1 MMAGPVGADRGGE
14 MQDRVCVVTGG
25 AQGIGRAAAMEMASR
40 GGRVVVSDIDDVA
53 GAATVVDITAG
64 GGEAVYVHCNVRDR
78 EDIRA
83 LMDAAVETFGGID
96 LLHNNAG
103 IHESAL
109 SETLSV
115 HELDEEV
122 WETVYEIN
130 LRGVWLCTKYAA
142 PHLLR
147 SIRSPAIVNAASTGG
162 VLGYPMASAYGAT
175 KGGVIILTK
184 TTAIDLGPTVRC
196 NCYCPAAVNT
206 PMVSKYFETADDP
219 DAIIKALVGSHIIPR
234 LGRPE
239 EIAKLVCFLGSDDA
253 SWITGQSFII
263 DGGSLAWR
271 GTNP

>member
-1 MMAGPVGADRGGE
+1 MRE
-14 MQDRVCVVTGG
+14 RVCVVTGG
-25 AQGIGRAAAMEMASR
+25 AQGIGRAAAKMMAAR
-40 GGRVVVSDIDDVA
+40 GGRVVVSDIDDEG
-53 GAATVVDITAG
+53 GAATVAEIG
-64 GGEAVYVHCNVRDR
+64 EEGGESVYVHCDVRSRD
-78 EDIRA
+78 DIRA

-109 SETLSV
+109 SETLTV

-122 WETVYEIN
+122 WEAVYEIN

-147 SIRSPAIVNAASTGG
+147 STRGPAIVNAASTGG

-184 TTAIDLGPTVRC
+184 TTAVDLGPTVRC
-196 NCYCPAAVNT
+196 NCYCPAAVDT
-206 PMVSKYFETADDP
+206 PMVSRYFETAEDK

-234 LGRPE
+234 LGLPE
-239 EIAKLVCFLGSDDA
+239 EVARLVCFLGSDEA

-271 GTNP
+271 GTNA